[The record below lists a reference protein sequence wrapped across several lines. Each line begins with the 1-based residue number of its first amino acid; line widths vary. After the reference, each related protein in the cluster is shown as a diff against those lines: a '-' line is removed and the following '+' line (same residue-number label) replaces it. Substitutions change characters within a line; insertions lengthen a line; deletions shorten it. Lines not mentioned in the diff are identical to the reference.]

1 MNNEFLWQNLYS
13 ISLKDVNY
21 VLENSAAIIL
31 IIMGNLYTEKCLSV
45 IYYWN
50 TKHLKVALKRTRTP
64 MY

>member
-31 IIMGNLYTEKCLSV
+31 IIMGNLYTEKCVSV

-50 TKHLKVALKRTRTP
+50 IKHLQVALKRTRTP
-64 MY
+64 VY